1 MQLYFSD
8 LRDEVAVDVL
18 NLTNTELTLQ
28 DSECSV
34 FQQDATGA
42 ALNYKIIVRD
52 GAVIAVLYQ
61 EGDEVH
67 SSPFVEHRMPQKGA
81 YVTLPDDSLGKIGA
95 LPRGLVVATTPRD
108 LPDNASQFPPRSGLR
123 PKGKHPAELPG
134 LVDIEIIQQD
144 GAVLWPP
151 HQCSVPVCALRTA
164 DSSRLQA
171 WYTQWDSHVAGRGK
185 GATTLAER
193 IEAVLEDGMK
203 GGDRS
208 AKEIVSDLTG
218 LYGELEELQR
228 ELADLQQPGVTPD
241 RMSNLQRGIQRFA
254 ALARF
259 G

>member
-28 DSECSV
+28 DSECTA

-42 ALNYKIIVRD
+42 ALNYKILVRD

-67 SSPFVEHRMPQKGA
+67 SSPFVEHRMPSQGS
-81 YVTLPDDSLGKIGA
+81 YVTLPDGSLGKIGA

-108 LPDNASQFPPRSGLR
+108 LPENASQFPPRPGLR

-134 LVDIEIIQQD
+134 LVDIEMIQQD
-144 GAVLWPP
+144 GEVLWPP
-151 HQCSVPVCALRTA
+151 HQCSVPVCALRKA
-164 DSSRLQA
+164 DSARLQA
-171 WYTQWDSHVAGRGK
+171 WYAQWDFYVAGRGK
-185 GATTLAER
+185 NAESLAER
-193 IEAVLEDGMK
+193 IEAVLEEGVK

-218 LYGELEELQR
+218 LYGQLEELQR
-228 ELADLQQPGVTPD
+228 EMGELQQPGIAPD
-241 RMSNLQRGIQRFA
+241 RMSTLQRGIQRFA